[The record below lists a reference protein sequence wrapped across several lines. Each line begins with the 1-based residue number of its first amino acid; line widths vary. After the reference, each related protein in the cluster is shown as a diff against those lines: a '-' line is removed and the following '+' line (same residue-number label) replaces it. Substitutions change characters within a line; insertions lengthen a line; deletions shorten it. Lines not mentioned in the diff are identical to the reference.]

1 MDMIEALETRRSV
14 RRYQEKS
21 VERAAIEKCVNLA
34 TQAPSAMNSQPWVFV
49 VITDKTKLVE
59 YSTRSKELLLQT
71 MNEHPLLEKYRG
83 ALSKKSFNIFYNA
96 PVLAIIYAKPEG
108 PEPETDA
115 CLAAQNFMLAAHNEG
130 LGTCWIG
137 FARDF
142 FNSAEFKSE
151 IGLPLEYLAAAP
163 MIVGYPADETPAVP
177 RKTPEIHYR

>member
-14 RRYQEKS
+14 RRYQDKT
-21 VERAAIEKCVNLA
+21 VDQPVIEKLISLA
-34 TQAPSAMNSQPWVFV
+34 THAPSAMNSQPWVFV
-49 VITDKTKLVE
+49 VITDKNKLVE
-59 YSTRSKELLLQT
+59 YSTRSKALLLQT

-83 ALSKKSFNIFYNA
+83 ALSKKAFNIFYNA
-96 PVLAIIYAKPEG
+96 PSLAIVYAKPEG

-151 IGLPLEYLAAAP
+151 IGLPQEYLAAAP
-163 MIVGYPADETPAVP
+163 MIFGFPAGENPAVP
-177 RKTPEIHYR
+177 RKTPEIFYR